1 MRITGGVDKGRRLAN
16 IKGAY
21 IRPTSDRVRASIFN
35 ILGQR
40 LTGLAALDLFA
51 GTGSLGIESLS
62 RGARKAVFIDK
73 STRAIAIIRKNLSIC
88 GYEAFSVI
96 RREEL
101 PNGLACIQDLGCGQ
115 FDLVFIDPPYGKG
128 YIEPTIHKLIELK
141 LLAKESRVVVELAR
155 SQENPL
161 PPQVHDLQLRL
172 SRSYG
177 STLIGFY
184 SYHEEG

>member
-1 MRITGGVDKGRRLAN
+1 MRITGGVVKGRRLAN
-16 IKGAY
+16 IKGAH

-40 LTGLAALDLFA
+40 LTGLTALDLFA

-73 STRAIAIIRKNLSIC
+73 STKAVTIIKKNLSIC
-88 GYEAFSVI
+88 GYEALSVI
-96 RREEL
+96 KREEL
-101 PNGLACIQDLGCGQ
+101 PNGLACIQDLWCGQ
-115 FDLVFIDPPYGKG
+115 FDLVFIDPPYEKG
-128 YIEPTIHKLIELK
+128 YIEPTIRKLIELR
-141 LLAKESRVVVELAR
+141 LLAKDSRVVVESAR
-155 SQENPL
+155 SQKNPF
-161 PPQVHDLQLRL
+161 PPQVHDLQLKL

-177 STLIGFY
+177 STLIGLY

>member
-1 MRITGGVDKGRRLAN
+1 MRITGGVGKGRRLAN
-16 IKGAY
+16 IKGAH
-21 IRPTSDRVRASIFN
+21 IRPTSDMVRASIFN

-40 LTGLAALDLFA
+40 LTELAALDLFA

-73 STRAIAIIRKNLSIC
+73 STRAVAIIKKNLSIC
-88 GYEAFSVI
+88 GYEALSVI
-96 RREEL
+96 RRDEL
-101 PNGLACIQDLGCGQ
+101 PNGLACIQGVWYGQ

-141 LLAKESRVVVELAR
+141 LLAKDSRVVVESAR
-155 SQENPL
+155 SQENPF
-161 PPQVHDLQLRL
+161 PAQVHDLQLRL

-184 SYHEEG
+184 SYHEER